1 MPVQAPPQV
10 FSRRR
15 AIMRV
20 ATAVC
25 AASLLASLAILI
37 FAGIQRDI
45 AALSEQIVLTVFLE
59 SGATPKD
66 IGAAQSDLK
75 TIIGIDSVTLQPASV
90 VKETFV
96 NRFATNIGA
105 VLPDNAFPTALV
117 VRLGTEY
124 RTKERI
130 DSIVAQALGM
140 QSISNVSYRTGFVE
154 SVEKRQR
161 QEQTAMW
168 VISFVCVVVVAT
180 LLWQS
185 LYRLPLSLQESAG
198 AVLAGVLVSIFI
210 ALVLF
215 VNVKQGFA
223 WLEESGVTMLLKIE
237 LLGSVSVSAFATI
250 LLAVNAVQSARHP
263 SENTSE
269 PSIIQ
274 EETV

>member
-1 MPVQAPPQV
+1 MPVQAPPPV

-20 ATAVC
+20 VAAVC
-25 AASLLASLAILI
+25 AASMLASLAILI

-45 AALSEQIVLTVFLE
+45 AALSEQIMLTVFLE
-59 SGATPKD
+59 SGATAKD

-75 TIIGIDSVTLQPASV
+75 TIAGIDSVILQPASV

-96 NRFATNIGA
+96 NRFATNIGT

-117 VRLGTEY
+117 VRLSTEY

-130 DSIVAQALGM
+130 DSIVAQSLGM

-154 SVEKRQR
+154 AVEKRQH

-168 VISFVCVVVVAT
+168 VISFVCVLIIAT

-185 LYRLPLSLQESAG
+185 LYQLPLPLQESAG

-210 ALVLF
+210 GIVLF
-215 VNVKQGFA
+215 VNVKQDFI
-223 WLEESGVTMLLKIE
+223 WLEKAGITMLLKIE
-237 LLGSVSVSAFATI
+237 LLGSVSVCAFATI

-263 SENTSE
+263 HENTSE
-269 PSIIQ
+269 SHTNHG
-274 EETV
+274 ETI